1 VKAKCTF
8 QLFCKY
14 SAETSWWKYH
24 ID

>member
-8 QLFCKY
+8 QLFFKY